1 MIKRFT
7 YKNVNKSIIV
17 EKCSL
22 IFQLK
27 TNSEIKNHKVMR
39 IIQWLKLYIKI
50 IYYLLNSYKYDL
62 KYTLKSYK

>member
-27 TNSEIKNHKVMR
+27 TNSEIKNRKVMR